1 MVVVARDLR
10 FLPAILQAL
19 KSAYR
24 GLNLKGTFLL
34 VELRDMF
41 QPSLSV
47 LYTDN
52 LCGWLL
58 LNRFTR
64 VASCVASGRVNRY
77 KKPSDPD
84 GAGTFE
90 IRDVGQFKEGLCGQH
105 WCRALVRNFRRSKG
119 WWSVLVG
126 GYDHI
131 EVLVST

>member
-19 KSAYR
+19 KSAYH

-34 VELRDMF
+34 AELRDMF

-58 LNRFTR
+58 LNRSTR
-64 VASCVASGRVNRY
+64 VASCVASGRY

-90 IRDVGQFKEGLCGQH
+90 IRGVG
-105 WCRALVRNFRRSKG
+105 
-119 WWSVLVG
+119 
-126 GYDHI
+126 
-131 EVLVST
+131 